1 MRCRLTRVPLVTTP
15 SDLASRL
22 RDLTAAQLAVSP
34 AMLVRDAALVADL
47 GLDSLAAIEW
57 GMAIEDAFG
66 MSLPEDAMEHVTTY
80 GDVEAL
86 VLRLAPAQG

>member
-1 MRCRLTRVPLVTTP
+1 MTT
-15 SDLASRL
+15 SADVAQQLLDLSVE
-22 RDLTAAQLAVSP
+22 QLSVSP
-34 AMLVRDAALVADL
+34 AQLVRDAALSDDL

-66 MSLPEDAMEHVTTY
+66 IALPEDAMEHVTTY

-86 VLRLAPAQG
+86 VRRLAAERG